1 MGAGAAWLD
10 YDGDGKL
17 DLYIVNGSAH
27 DRAPGEG
34 EPNRLFRGDG
44 KGGFTDVTEKAG
56 VGHRGWGY
64 GVAVGDY
71 DNDGDPDLY
80 LTNFGTNVLLR
91 NDGDGTFSDV
101 TSKAGV
107 GGTDDWSTST
117 AFFDMDNDGDLDIYV
132 GNYIVDGPGR
142 SPRRATEAA
151 DSVYCTYRAIP
162 VYCGPLGQVSVQDVV
177 YRNNGDGTFA
187 DATRDAGFAL
197 AEPRYTLGV
206 VTGDYDNDGDQDVYV
221 ANDSVRNSLWRNEGG
236 GKFVDVGV
244 SSLSA
249 LNADG
254 RAQAGMGTNFGDYD
268 GDGWLDIVVTN
279 FSYDVNTLY
288 KNLSGKFFIDESAT
302 AGMNVTTMALSWGV
316 GFQDFDHD
324 GDLDLFVSNG
334 HIYPQVDD
342 YDIGTRFRQ
351 RNHLFVNLGG
361 GRLREA
367 SALAGPG
374 LAIEES
380 SRAAAFGDYDND
392 GDMDIFVTS
401 LSGPAMLLRND
412 GPAKG
417 HYLQIQLVGSRSNRD
432 GVGARVTVTAGGKK
446 FVRQRHGAGSY
457 LSSADPRL
465 HFGIGDAARIE
476 KIEVIWPSG
485 ARNLL
490 KNVAPDRLLVIEEP
504 AD

>member
-1 MGAGAAWLD
+1 
-10 YDGDGKL
+10 
-17 DLYIVNGSAH
+17 
-27 DRAPGEG
+27 
-34 EPNRLFRGDG
+34 
-44 KGGFTDVTEKAG
+44 
-56 VGHRGWGY
+56 
-64 GVAVGDY
+64 
-71 DNDGDPDLY
+71 
-80 LTNFGTNVLLR
+80 
-91 NDGDGTFSDV
+91 
-101 TSKAGV
+101 
-107 GGTDDWSTST
+107 
-117 AFFDMDNDGDLDIYV
+117 
-132 GNYIVDGPGR
+132 
-142 SPRRATEAA
+142 
-151 DSVYCTYRAIP
+151 
-162 VYCGPLGQVSVQDVV
+162 
-177 YRNNGDGTFA
+177 
-187 DATRDAGFAL
+187 
-197 AEPRYTLGV
+197 
-206 VTGDYDNDGDQDVYV
+206 
-221 ANDSVRNSLWRNEGG
+221 
-236 GKFVDVGV
+236 
-244 SSLSA
+244 
-249 LNADG
+249 
-254 RAQAGMGTNFGDYD
+254 MGTNFGDYD

-367 SALAGPG
+367 STLAGPG
-374 LAIEES
+374 LAVEQS
-380 SRAAAFGDYDND
+380 FRAAAFGDYDND
-392 GDMDIFVTS
+392 GDVDVFVTS

-465 HFGIGDAARIE
+465 HFGLGDATRIE

-485 ARNLL
+485 ARSLL
-490 KNVAPDRLLVIEEP
+490 ENVAPDRLLVIEEMGTSP
-504 AD
+504 